1 MCHVWAAVKQNRSP
15 STSITLA
22 SWGKT
27 SRWKETD
34 ESFLGDKWA
43 QACLDSL
50 TVCHPWS
57 MFTLSPVAI
66 AHRPLSLS
74 FSLCVFLPLSLTS
87 LPRAGHGTTCQ
98 WWGRNTGSNDS
109 SPMDFAHYCRPG
121 GPVVKRREWERESKR
136 MEVRERKRERER
148 PLDCLPQETSQL
160 IMQITQWLFNI
171 CGRSTC
177 RVVIANLQQRIRC
190 GNGGHHSPQ
199 LCRVHQLR
207 CRHKKKS
214 LNLLLMRYFCIKES
228 PPRFILTDFC

>member
-1 MCHVWAAVKQNRSP
+1 MCHVWVAVKQNRSP

-43 QACLDSL
+43 RACLDSL

-74 FSLCVFLPLSLTS
+74 FSLCDFLPLSLTS

-98 WWGRNTGSNDS
+98 WWGRNKSSNDS

-121 GPVVKRREWERESKR
+121 GPVVKRKERERAREWRLEKE
-136 MEVRERKRERER
+136 RERER

-199 LCRVHQLR
+199 LCRMHQLR
-207 CRHKKKS
+207 CRHKK
-214 LNLLLMRYFCIKES
+214 NLYWTFCWCDIFASKRVL
-228 PPRFILTDFC
+228 PV